1 MAQLR
6 VVVIALAFANLL
18 ALAVWK
24 GWLGG
29 GSYPGEPERLSNQLN
44 PERMRLVAEA
54 PLAVPTPAPAEA
66 PPAEPPAVPERPA
79 PPGCVA
85 FSGLT
90 TPQRDELGARI
101 ASAGPGFKLTE
112 SRTGAV
118 TSWWVHVPPQG
129 SKEAAERQVAAANAQ
144 VGAAQAAFFP
154 ALTLSA
160 SAGVRGSELGNLF
173 QASNNLWALGSA
185 VAVSL
190 FDGGARD
197 AAKASA
203 RAGHDQTVATYK
215 QTVLVALQEVEDN
228 LAAAG
233 QLGQSVQAQRQ
244 ALAAAQQALDVL
256 QNQYKA
262 GTVGYL
268 NVLAAQN
275 TVLSAERSLLDA
287 RNRQLTAVNQ
297 LLKNIAGRWG

>member
-90 TPQRDELGARI
+90 TPQRDALGARI

-129 SKEAAERQVAAANAQ
+129 SKEAAERKAAELRKLGVNDLFIVNDPGPAQFAISLGLYKNETQANRLLESLREKGVRSAQVAGR
-144 VGAAQAAFFP
+144 GAT
-154 ALTLSA
+154 ALRVE
-160 SAGVRGSELGNLF
+160 VRGPSDGLATLASDLSERLR
-173 QASNNLWALGSA
+173 
-185 VAVSL
+185 
-190 FDGGARD
+190 GA
-197 AAKASA
+197 
-203 RAGHDQTVATYK
+203 
-215 QTVLVALQEVEDN
+215 
-228 LAAAG
+228 
-233 QLGQSVQAQRQ
+233 
-244 ALAAAQQALDVL
+244 
-256 QNQYKA
+256 
-262 GTVGYL
+262 
-268 NVLAAQN
+268 
-275 TVLSAERSLLDA
+275 
-287 RNRQLTAVNQ
+287 NRLECNP
-297 LLKNIAGRWG
+297 

>member
-129 SKEAAERQVAAANAQ
+129 SKEAAERKAAELRKLGVNDLFIVNDPGPAQFAISLGLYKNETQANRLLESLREKGVRSAQVAGR
-144 VGAAQAAFFP
+144 GAT
-154 ALTLSA
+154 ALRVE
-160 SAGVRGSELGNLF
+160 VRGPSDGLATLASDLSERLR
-173 QASNNLWALGSA
+173 
-185 VAVSL
+185 
-190 FDGGARD
+190 GA
-197 AAKASA
+197 
-203 RAGHDQTVATYK
+203 
-215 QTVLVALQEVEDN
+215 
-228 LAAAG
+228 
-233 QLGQSVQAQRQ
+233 
-244 ALAAAQQALDVL
+244 
-256 QNQYKA
+256 
-262 GTVGYL
+262 
-268 NVLAAQN
+268 
-275 TVLSAERSLLDA
+275 
-287 RNRQLTAVNQ
+287 NRLECTP
-297 LLKNIAGRWG
+297 

>member
-129 SKEAAERQVAAANAQ
+129 SKEAAERKAAELRKLGVNDLFIVNDPGPAQFAISLGLYKNETQANRLLESLREKGVRSAQVAGR
-144 VGAAQAAFFP
+144 GAT
-154 ALTLSA
+154 ALRVE
-160 SAGVRGSELGNLF
+160 VRGPSDGLATL
-173 QASNNLWALGSA
+173 ASDLSGRLR
-185 VAVSL
+185 
-190 FDGGARD
+190 GA
-197 AAKASA
+197 
-203 RAGHDQTVATYK
+203 
-215 QTVLVALQEVEDN
+215 
-228 LAAAG
+228 
-233 QLGQSVQAQRQ
+233 
-244 ALAAAQQALDVL
+244 
-256 QNQYKA
+256 
-262 GTVGYL
+262 
-268 NVLAAQN
+268 
-275 TVLSAERSLLDA
+275 
-287 RNRQLTAVNQ
+287 NRLECNP
-297 LLKNIAGRWG
+297 

>member
-54 PLAVPTPAPAEA
+54 PLAVPTPAPAPVAAAPAPAEA
-66 PPAEPPAVPERPA
+66 PPPQPAEPPAVPERPA

-129 SKEAAERQVAAANAQ
+129 SKEAAERKAAELRKLGVNDLFIVNDPGPAQFAISLGLYKNETQANRLLESLREKGVRSAQVAGR
-144 VGAAQAAFFP
+144 GAT
-154 ALTLSA
+154 ALRVE
-160 SAGVRGSELGNLF
+160 VRGPSDGLATLASDLSERL
-173 QASNNLWALGSA
+173 
-185 VAVSL
+185 
-190 FDGGARD
+190 GGA
-197 AAKASA
+197 
-203 RAGHDQTVATYK
+203 
-215 QTVLVALQEVEDN
+215 
-228 LAAAG
+228 
-233 QLGQSVQAQRQ
+233 
-244 ALAAAQQALDVL
+244 
-256 QNQYKA
+256 
-262 GTVGYL
+262 
-268 NVLAAQN
+268 
-275 TVLSAERSLLDA
+275 
-287 RNRQLTAVNQ
+287 NRLECNP
-297 LLKNIAGRWG
+297 